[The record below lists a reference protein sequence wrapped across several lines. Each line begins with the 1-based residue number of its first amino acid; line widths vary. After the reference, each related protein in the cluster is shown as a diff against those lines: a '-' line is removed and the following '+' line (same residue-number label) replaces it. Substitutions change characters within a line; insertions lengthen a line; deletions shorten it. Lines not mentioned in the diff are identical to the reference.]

1 MTTSRPPEDGADG
14 DEAGEALDVVISQEG
29 VVTVPALAEGEHAV
43 LDKRTLERLLT
54 DVVAMVMAPGY
65 EPGSED

>member
-1 MTTSRPPEDGADG
+1 MTTSHPQPDDGG
-14 DEAGEALDVVISQEG
+14 DALDVFISREG
-29 VVTVPALAEGEHAV
+29 VVTVPTLAEGESAV